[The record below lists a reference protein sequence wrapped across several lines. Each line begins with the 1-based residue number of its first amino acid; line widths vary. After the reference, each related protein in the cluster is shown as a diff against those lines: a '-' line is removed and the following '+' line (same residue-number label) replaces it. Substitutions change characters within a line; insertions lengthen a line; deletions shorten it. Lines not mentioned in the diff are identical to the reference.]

1 VYIETS
7 RKQDALQVP
16 LASLVV
22 QGNRPGVLVVVDGRA
37 RWRPVQLGLRNRNFV
52 EVVSGVTDRDPV
64 IASPLA
70 AKKAIPDGGRVTV
83 VPEKKEGS

>member
-1 VYIETS
+1 
-7 RKQDALQVP
+7 
-16 LASLVV
+16 
-22 QGNRPGVLVVVDGRA
+22 
-37 RWRPVQLGLRNRNFV
+37 V